1 MMTEQQA
8 QSFENEFE
16 KFTADGFFF
25 TAKDASGRWT
35 LVEALNRLRKYTGLY
50 IEKHNSG
57 LSSQSAFSIIR
68 DQLLAESD
76 PNFRIVPVVVE
87 EDKSSAEIA
96 QKIADYDAGRIST
109 YEFRL
114 ACKANRELR
123 DAFEQHTGLAQ
134 LALQGR

>member
-1 MMTEQQA
+1 MTEQQE
-8 QSFENEFE
+8 QNFENEYDNFL
-16 KFTADGFFF
+16 APGFFY
-25 TAKDASGRWT
+25 TAKDSNGRWT
-35 LVEALNRLRKYTGLY
+35 LVEALNRLRKYTRLY

-57 LSSQSAFSIIR
+57 MSSQSAFGIIR
-68 DQLLAESD
+68 DQLLAETD
-76 PNFRIVPVVVE
+76 PTFRIVPIVVE
-87 EDKSSAEIA
+87 EDKSSQIA

-134 LALQGR
+134 LASQGR